1 MEASMTRRVD
11 GVIESVR
18 YAPDGKIA
26 LVRYFERRGAAY
38 SDYELLKREDLVRQL
53 KAGKR
58 FAIGRRQPYMGF
70 VFDITRPVMLAGDV
84 ITTDRVHPTTDH
96 LEAPL
101 F

>member
-1 MEASMTRRVD
+1 MTHRVD

-26 LVRYFERRGAAY
+26 LVRYFERRGSTY
-38 SDYELLKREDLVRQL
+38 SDYELLKREDLVRRL

-58 FAIGRRQPYMGF
+58 FAIGIRQPYLGF
-70 VFDITRPVMLAGDV
+70 VFDITRPVILAGDV
-84 ITTDRVHPTTDH
+84 ITSDRAVPANDH